1 MGSAP
6 LLAWHDVG
14 FFHATW
20 KVQCQMALMKDS
32 LWNIVTGAE
41 VAPPVEERDKHARYL
56 AKRDMALAVIV
67 LSVEP
72 SLLYLLGE
80 PVNPQ
85 TVWEKLRNQFQK
97 KTWANKLSLRRRLYS
112 LRLKDGDSVQ
122 DHIKALTEIFNE
134 LSIVDDP
141 VTEEDR
147 VVHLLASLP
156 DSFGMLVTAL
166 ESSAEVP
173 EMEVV
178 TERLLHAERKMSER
192 DGDRDDRAL
201 FSKRGKGPQ
210 CYYCGKFGHIRK
222 NCLKLQ
228 KRSENPKVKKNVKYM
243 ANKTEARPR
252 KRSSS
257 SSSESVGLITAHAMS
272 TGRPTADTADYWIVD
287 SGATCH
293 MSNKR
298 VIYADF
304 QNFQKPRSV
313 TLGDGHSLEATWQ
326 GTVRLEVKLPSGKS
340 KSCKLR
346 DVFYVPK
353 LSYNLLS
360 VSKAAEA
367 GKMTVFTE
375 TKAEILDSKGKLV
388 AAATRKR
395 GCIDRKLMQWKVPMN
410 QRKLYGTSDMD
421 I

>member
-1 MGSAP
+1 MATSGSGLANAGGSAFMP
-6 LLAWHDVG
+6 LNG
-14 FFHATW
+14 TNYATW
-20 KVQCQMALMKDS
+20 KVQCQMALMKDN

-41 VAPPVEERDKHARYL
+41 VAPPEEERDKHARYL
-56 AKRDMALAVIV
+56 AKRDRALAVIV

-134 LSIVDDP
+134 LSIMGDP

-173 EMEVV
+173 KMEVV
-178 TERLLHAERKMSER
+178 TERLLHAERKMTER
-192 DGDRDDRAL
+192 DGDRNDRAL

-210 CYYCGKFGHIRK
+210 CYYCGQFGHIRK

-228 KRSENPKVKKNVKYM
+228 KRSENPKVKKNAKYM
-243 ANKTEARPR
+243 AHKTEAR
-252 KRSSS
+252 KRRSS

-272 TGRPTADTADYWIVD
+272 TGTTDTADYWIVD

-304 QNFQKPRSV
+304 QNFKKPRSV
-313 TLGDGHSLEATWQ
+313 T
-326 GTVRLEVKLPSGKS
+326 TVENI
-340 KSCKLR
+340 LR
-346 DVFYVPK
+346 QNFK
-353 LSYNLLS
+353 
-360 VSKAAEA
+360 
-367 GKMTVFTE
+367 TT
-375 TKAEILDSKGKLV
+375 
-388 AAATRKR
+388 
-395 GCIDRKLMQWKVPMN
+395 
-410 QRKLYGTSDMD
+410 
-421 I
+421 